1 MRKLRLGERTNAV
14 VTTDAARRALHCRAL
29 AAKAWRSIM
38 IPTKLDTLVRKA
50 AAAIP
55 ILEDEMLV
63 RGSTDMEYTA
73 EMQQK

>member
-1 MRKLRLGERTNAV
+1 
-14 VTTDAARRALHCRAL
+14 
-29 AAKAWRSIM
+29 M